1 MPERQARS
9 RRPAFSIFLYVLY
22 VVSFAVI
29 GYYLVTG
36 SSYYQTP
43 YKERPRQEE
52 YRSLRPAGPTGHG
65 FGVVGSA
72 MMIFML
78 AYSVRK
84 RSRRLAKWGPLRRWL
99 DIHIYFGI
107 IGPLL
112 IVLHTSFKVQ
122 GLVAVSFWSM
132 VAVVA
137 SGVLGRYLYLKIPRN
152 IQGDEL
158 GRVDIERMNTIL
170 GNQLAE
176 ASSGARVVFDKLETA
191 LAPKVHEDTG
201 PVAALA
207 AVLKDDIFRPIRKHR
222 ARKLLASELELPA
235 RTRDNVIALVS
246 EKAMMHRK
254 LILLNKIQ
262 QLFHYWHVF
271 HKPFAIVMYVIMAIH
286 IGIAIWLGYTW
297 IF

>member
-1 MPERQARS
+1 MPDTQAR
-9 RRPAFSIFLYVLY
+9 RRHPLFSIFLHLLY
-22 VVSFAVI
+22 VVSFIVI
-29 GYYLVTG
+29 GYFLFTG

-43 YKERPRQEE
+43 YKERPRQED
-52 YRSLRPAGPTGHG
+52 YRSLRPAGPIGHG

-84 RSRRLAKWGPLRRWL
+84 RSRKLSKLGSLRRWL

-152 IQGDEL
+152 LQGDEL
-158 GRVDIERMNTIL
+158 GRVDIERLNRVL
-170 GNQLAE
+170 GDQLAQ
-176 ASSGARVVFDKLETA
+176 ASSGARAVFDRLETA
-191 LAPKVHEDTG
+191 LAPRVQEDTG

-207 AVLKDDIFRPIRKHR
+207 AVFKDDIFRPVRKRR
-222 ARKLLASELELPA
+222 ARKLLARELDLPV
-235 RTRDNVIALVS
+235 RTRDKVITLVS

-286 IGIAIWLGYTW
+286 ITIAVWLGYTW